1 MFASSVLFALVHFN
15 FIFPGGLGGIVMSF
29 EIFLMGADLAYIF
42 EQCGS
47 LWPGITLHA
56 INNISVVAYLMAT

>member
-1 MFASSVLFALVHFN
+1 MHFN
-15 FIFPGGLGGIVMSF
+15 FLFPGGLGGIVMSF

-47 LWPGITLHA
+47 LWPGITLQV
-56 INNISVVAYLMAT
+56 INSIGVVAYLMAT

>member
-1 MFASSVLFALVHFN
+1 MFASCVLFAFVHFN
-15 FIFPGGLGGIVMSF
+15 FLFPGGLGGIVMSF

-47 LWPGITLHA
+47 LWPGITLQV
-56 INNISVVAYLMAT
+56 INSIGVVAYLMAT

>member
-1 MFASSVLFALVHFN
+1 
-15 FIFPGGLGGIVMSF
+15 MSF

-56 INNISVVAYLMAT
+56 IKNIGVVAYLMAT

>member
-1 MFASSVLFALVHFN
+1 
-15 FIFPGGLGGIVMSF
+15 MSF

-42 EQCGS
+42 EQYGS

>member
-1 MFASSVLFALVHFN
+1 MRFN
-15 FIFPGGLGGIVMSF
+15 FLFPGSLGGIVMGF

-56 INNISVVAYLMAT
+56 INNIGVVAYLMAT

>member
-1 MFASSVLFALVHFN
+1 
-15 FIFPGGLGGIVMSF
+15 MSF

-47 LWPGITLHA
+47 LWPGITLHE
-56 INNISVVAYLMAT
+56 INNIGVVAYLMAT